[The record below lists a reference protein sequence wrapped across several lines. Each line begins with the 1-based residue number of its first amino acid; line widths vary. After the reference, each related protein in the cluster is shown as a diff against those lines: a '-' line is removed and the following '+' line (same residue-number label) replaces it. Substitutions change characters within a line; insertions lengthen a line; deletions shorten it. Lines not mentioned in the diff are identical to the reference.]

1 MDRAALIAAMQA
13 TASAKPKPVTVPV
26 WGTVYVRSLTVAE
39 VEEQADDTANK
50 DDKNRIARG
59 AARLIC
65 DEKGKRLFD
74 PANKDDIALL
84 ASQPW
89 DLLRVV
95 VSASQADIEG
105 EAGKAKGA
113 SS

>member
-1 MDRAALIAAMQA
+1 MDRAALILAMQA
-13 TASAKPKPVTVPV
+13 TASAKPKPVTVPG
-26 WGTVYVRSLTVAE
+26 WGAVHVRSLTVAE
-39 VEEQADDTANK
+39 VEEQTADTANK

-74 PANKDDIALL
+74 PTNADDVALL

-89 DLLRVV
+89 ELLRRVIE
-95 VSASQADIEG
+95 ASNAEIEG
-105 EAGKAKGA
+105 DAGKASGA